1 MHPGERYRFIHT
13 LKMASERQDY
23 QNLVKT
29 HTKQFRSIHNKKQ
42 FLAWHRWYL
51 LKMENILR
59 EVDPI
64 VTVPYWDWS
73 LWSGEPWLN
82 EIMSVWSDAPW
93 GFGGNGGGRDN
104 CVYSGP
110 FRKDQWWLP
119 DGGCLKRKFNGKPP
133 DCIAVHKCLRTSY
146 NNFPEFERTLR
157 VNLHNDMHCRIG
169 GNTGTMCGIY
179 SANAPEFLL
188 HHAFTDKIWT
198 DWQKKGSRYKNAYTQ
213 GTIKL
218 YGISPR
224 LRPQNLLDQF
234 KQPGGVCVLYD
245 DPTHESYK
253 LCHDQ
258 LASLSIAEIDAIPRR
273 SFTRLSNLEFDLF
286 VANERE
292 RTMANREMQKLEP
305 RHVLSKNTKLNSQ
318 DNRLGFKV
326 EDVKEATERKKKK
339 RGEIINSKQN

>member
-1 MHPGERYRFIHT
+1 
-13 LKMASERQDY
+13 
-23 QNLVKT
+23 
-29 HTKQFRSIHNKKQ
+29 
-42 FLAWHRWYL
+42 
-51 LKMENILR
+51 
-59 EVDPI
+59 
-64 VTVPYWDWS
+64 
-73 LWSGEPWLN
+73 
-82 EIMSVWSDAPW
+82 
-93 GFGGNGGGRDN
+93 
-104 CVYSGP
+104 
-110 FRKDQWWLP
+110 
-119 DGGCLKRKFNGKPP
+119 
-133 DCIAVHKCLRTSY
+133 
-146 NNFPEFERTLR
+146 
-157 VNLHNDMHCRIG
+157 
-169 GNTGTMCGIY
+169 MCGIY

-326 EDVKEATERKKKK
+326 EDVKEATERKRKK

>member
-1 MHPGERYRFIHT
+1 
-13 LKMASERQDY
+13 
-23 QNLVKT
+23 
-29 HTKQFRSIHNKKQ
+29 
-42 FLAWHRWYL
+42 
-51 LKMENILR
+51 
-59 EVDPI
+59 
-64 VTVPYWDWS
+64 
-73 LWSGEPWLN
+73 
-82 EIMSVWSDAPW
+82 
-93 GFGGNGGGRDN
+93 
-104 CVYSGP
+104 
-110 FRKDQWWLP
+110 
-119 DGGCLKRKFNGKPP
+119 
-133 DCIAVHKCLRTSY
+133 
-146 NNFPEFERTLR
+146 
-157 VNLHNDMHCRIG
+157 MHCRIG

-234 KQPGGVCVLYD
+234 KQLGGVCVLYD

-326 EDVKEATERKKKK
+326 EDVKEATERKRKK